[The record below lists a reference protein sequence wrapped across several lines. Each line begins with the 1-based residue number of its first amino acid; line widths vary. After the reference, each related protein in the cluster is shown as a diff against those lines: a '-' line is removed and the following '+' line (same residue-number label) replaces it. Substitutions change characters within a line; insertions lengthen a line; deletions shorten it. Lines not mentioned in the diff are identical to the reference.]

1 MKSIGV
7 ILIAFGIGIF
17 IAGILRGYVSDTIS
31 LDSHVESSRPVKIL
45 EGIWS
50 PRKVYLNIKVYGGRA
65 DILLYSNGA
74 VLKIWNNTFGFIDRV
89 DIASRS
95 YSYLLIIPHTKINRI
110 SQKVTFYGVEKDVLV
125 NGFVIIILG
134 IVIYIIGC
142 VRRKELLIILII
154 LFSSVILLKM
164 DKSYAIPNWFNRGV
178 YAKYKGRIEGE
189 VLLLYND
196 TVISGN
202 WEVYIYWRCIEI
214 NNDMA
219 KLFINITLR
228 SLDNIS
234 PTLSYIDY
242 ILLNIS
248 SRKVFYKG
256 REIGITSM
264 FLEEIPRENQKITLI
279 KTENYEVIGT
289 VDKIRIIPTYNFGFQ
304 KVVDIRFN
312 ISTTGTFI
320 NGSKIKLSY
329 DSSLEYDV
337 DTGILLKGGWTSD
350 PIFLIIAGIKM
361 MFLTPNIYLEETNVD
376 IGPSDTAIEIQVWLG
391 RTLFVLAIISPI
403 IFVGYIIYKR
413 KIKDRLKSKD
423 R

>member
-1 MKSIGV
+1 
-7 ILIAFGIGIF
+7 
-17 IAGILRGYVSDTIS
+17 
-31 LDSHVESSRPVKIL
+31 
-45 EGIWS
+45 
-50 PRKVYLNIKVYGGRA
+50 
-65 DILLYSNGA
+65 
-74 VLKIWNNTFGFIDRV
+74 
-89 DIASRS
+89 
-95 YSYLLIIPHTKINRI
+95 
-110 SQKVTFYGVEKDVLV
+110 
-125 NGFVIIILG
+125 
-134 IVIYIIGC
+134 
-142 VRRKELLIILII
+142 
-154 LFSSVILLKM
+154 
-164 DKSYAIPNWFNRGV
+164 
-178 YAKYKGRIEGE
+178 
-189 VLLLYND
+189 
-196 TVISGN
+196 
-202 WEVYIYWRCIEI
+202 
-214 NNDMA
+214 MA

-248 SRKVFYKG
+248 SRKVFYRG

-264 FLEEIPRENQKITLI
+264 FLEELPREKQKITLI

-304 KVVDIRFN
+304 KVVDVRFN

-320 NGSKIKLSY
+320 NGSKIKLGFV
-329 DSSLEYDV
+329 DRLEYDT

-376 IGPSDTAIEIQVWLG
+376 IGPSEIQVWLG
-391 RTLFVLAIISPI
+391 RILFVLAIISPI

-413 KIKDRLKSKD
+413 KIKDRLKSKV